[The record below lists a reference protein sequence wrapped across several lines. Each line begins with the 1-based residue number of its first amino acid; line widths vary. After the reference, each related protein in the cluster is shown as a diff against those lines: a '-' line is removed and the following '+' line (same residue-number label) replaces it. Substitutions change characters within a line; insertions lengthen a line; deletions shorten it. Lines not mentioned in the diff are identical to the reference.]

1 MRGHHHPS
9 LVNARLHCTTTM
21 DDTHARHQDDLTR
34 YVLGEMS
41 LDEQLAFDVRMTED
55 KQLARTVAAAMAID
69 DLLFRAAGPQ
79 GGDPSLG
86 LD

>member
-1 MRGHHHPS
+1 
-9 LVNARLHCTTTM
+9 M